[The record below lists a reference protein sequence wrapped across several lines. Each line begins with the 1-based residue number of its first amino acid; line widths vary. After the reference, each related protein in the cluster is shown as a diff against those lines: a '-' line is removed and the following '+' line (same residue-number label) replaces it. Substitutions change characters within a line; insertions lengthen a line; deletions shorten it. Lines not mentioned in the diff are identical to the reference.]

1 MDKLLYNYHTHTYRC
16 GHASGTEEDYVK
28 RAIQCG
34 IKRMGFSDHFP
45 LRFSDGTESSF
56 RLPVNEVPL
65 YSEEV
70 FRLREKYKN
79 DIEIFLGF
87 ETEYYFELKD
97 EMLASAKEYGAEY
110 LILGQHIYAPENK
123 GGCHSFAAQSEEGLT
138 KYVDSIIEAIKTGK
152 YTYVCH
158 PDMINF
164 VGDLDYY
171 REQSARLI
179 KASNEYGVPLEI
191 NLYGMRDGRHYPNE
205 EFWRVAGRLGARATL
220 GFDSHH
226 EKHVADQNE
235 IIRGLRLADKFGIEV
250 LDEVKLIDPR
260 F

>member
-45 LRFSDGTESSF
+45 LKFSDGTESSF
-56 RLPVNEVPL
+56 RLPVKEVPL
-65 YSEEV
+65 YRQEV

-87 ETEYYFELKD
+87 ETEYYSELKD
-97 EMLASAKEYGAEY
+97 EMIASAKEYGAEY
-110 LILGQHIYAPENK
+110 LILGQHFYAPENK
-123 GGCHSFAAQSEEGLT
+123 GGCHSYAAQSEEGLT
-138 KYVDSIIEAIKTGK
+138 KYVDSVIEAMKTEK

-164 VGDLDYY
+164 QG
-171 REQSARLI
+171 
-179 KASNEYGVPLEI
+179 
-191 NLYGMRDGRHYPNE
+191 NE
-205 EFWRVAGRLGARATL
+205 EFYEKEVRRLCEVAKATETPLEVNFLGIRDNRLYPRKEFWKVAGEVGAKVVYGLDAHNPLGACDTESLYTANKLT
-220 GFDSHH
+220 
-226 EKHVADQNE
+226 EE
-235 IIRGLRLADKFGIEV
+235 FGIQVIEPV
-250 LDEVKLIDPR
+250 LRPL
-260 F
+260 